1 VITQYASTISHW
13 EDWQQEYQFGVLLIF
28 PPDPPFTQVNTLRAT
43 YDPQSQETCDA
54 HISLTI
60 PVPRPLSATHCSEL
74 EALIA
79 DIAPFPIQYGP
90 LRHYLPYPGVCLA
103 IEPQD
108 LLDTLRRKLESASVF
123 TGAPPRHY
131 PFSAHMTIAE
141 FISVEQTEA
150 LMHELVDVVPMVT
163 FTCSSVS
170 YAVPDTHFHF
180 TERKRL
186 PFLQY

>member
-1 VITQYASTISHW
+1 MITQYESAISHW
-13 EDWQQEYQFGVLLIF
+13 QEWQQEYQFGVLLIF
-28 PPDPPFTQVNTLRAT
+28 PPNPPLTRVNTLRAT
-43 YDPQSQETCDA
+43 YDPQSQAICDA

-60 PVPRPLSATHCSEL
+60 PLPRPMSAIHWSEL
-74 EALIA
+74 ESLVAG
-79 DIAPFPIQYGP
+79 IAPFPIQYGP

-108 LLDTLRRKLESASVF
+108 LLDNLRRKLESASAF
-123 TGAPPRHY
+123 TDAPTRKY

-150 LMHELVDVVPMVT
+150 LMHGLVDVAPTGT
-163 FTCSSVS
+163 FMCNGVS
-170 YAVPDTHFHF
+170 YVVPDTQFHF

-186 PFLQY
+186 PFL